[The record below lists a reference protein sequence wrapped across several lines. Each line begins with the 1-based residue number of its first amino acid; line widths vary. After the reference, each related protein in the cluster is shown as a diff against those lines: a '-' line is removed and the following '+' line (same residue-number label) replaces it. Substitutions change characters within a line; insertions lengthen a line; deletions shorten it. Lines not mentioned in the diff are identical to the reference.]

1 MICQKLCYH
10 QNKSTEEEMY
20 NNQYSSDLFDNFLK
34 IIGTKIELNG
44 WTGFRAGLDVRTGS
58 TGKNSVHTVHK
69 DTEIMFH
76 VSTMLP
82 FSKVHIKFLRAVN
95 FNFFRVFCLNCFI
108 KRLDFYIII

>member
-1 MICQKLCYH
+1 MIRQKSCYH
-10 QNKSTEEEMY
+10 QSKSTEEEMY

-58 TGKNSVHTVHK
+58 TGKSSVHTVHK

-82 FSKVHIKFLRAVN
+82 FSKVHKNFLWAFDSN
-95 FNFFRVFCLNCFI
+95 FLRVFCLNCSI
-108 KRLDFYIII
+108 KRLDFYFII

>member
-1 MICQKLCYH
+1 MIRQKLCYH

-82 FSKVHIKFLRAVN
+82 FSKVHNMNLI
-95 FNFFRVFCLNCFI
+95 
-108 KRLDFYIII
+108 